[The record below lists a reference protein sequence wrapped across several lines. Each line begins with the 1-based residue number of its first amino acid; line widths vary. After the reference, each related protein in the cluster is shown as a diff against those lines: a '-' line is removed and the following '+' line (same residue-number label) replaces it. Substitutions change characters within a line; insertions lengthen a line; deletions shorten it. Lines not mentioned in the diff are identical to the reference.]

1 MPLIS
6 FCCSIVIFPA
16 FRVFVAGPPQI
27 MLFDRRH
34 LILLLSGDFLV
45 EDIISLR
52 RSTGHLFHRSLI
64 SDQGLN
70 STIRLVELVKRLNI
84 DHRLSTTY
92 HPQTNGLVERMNRTV
107 KELLTKSI
115 TDVASWDAAD
125 SHEHKISCYSC
136 HRIQRI

>member
-1 MPLIS
+1 M
-6 FCCSIVIFPA
+6 
-16 FRVFVAGPPQI
+16 
-27 MLFDRRH
+27 
-34 LILLLSGDFLV
+34 
-45 EDIISLR
+45 
-52 RSTGHLFHRSLI
+52 I

-84 DHRLSTTY
+84 GHRLSTPY

-107 KELLTKSI
+107 KELEHHGCSI
-115 TDVASWDAAD
+115 LGCGFAAD